1 MNFKFLLLYCVATAM
16 PVILGSIAFYTEK
29 CPTIDASSVSTRIEL
44 GKKVRVSNPTS
55 INSMQWSYPSSKL
68 TIQFF
73 EHSWSLKP
81 YATVTGIKEGTSFM
95 DQMCGWDGLNGLK
108 VDLNRGVVKQAPGL
122 FLTNDSYYRVVSSVE

>member
-1 MNFKFLLLYCVATAM
+1 MATAM

-29 CPTIDASSVSTRIEL
+29 CPTIDTSSVSTRIEL
-44 GKKVRVSNPTS
+44 GKKVKVSNSTS

-81 YATVTGIKEGTSFM
+81 YALVTGIKEATSFM
-95 DQMCGWDGLNGLK
+95 EQMCGWDGLNGLK
-108 VDLNRGVVKQAPGL
+108 VGLNQDVIKQRTGL
-122 FLTNDSYYRVVSSVE
+122 FLTNDSYYRVVNSAD